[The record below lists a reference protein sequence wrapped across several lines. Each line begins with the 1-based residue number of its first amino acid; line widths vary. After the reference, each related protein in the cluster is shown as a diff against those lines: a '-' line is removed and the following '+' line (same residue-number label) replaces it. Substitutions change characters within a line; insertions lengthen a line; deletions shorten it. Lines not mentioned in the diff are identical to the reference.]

1 MKEKEL
7 LASVRHIA
15 LATVNED
22 GTPHN
27 TPLFFAF
34 DSGLNNLYFVSRAES
49 LHTKNF
55 LRTGKAFAV
64 IYDSNEFNGGLYLT
78 IENGR
83 MLEGK
88 ELSNAHEIYMARCKT
103 FDIDVLP
110 ENFHLQDG
118 GYNLYAGDIVK
129 IETYSS
135 EEDAAGK
142 LKVENRLQISSEVLI
157 SLKHKNREAEAE
169 NF

>member
-1 MKEKEL
+1 MIEKEL
-7 LASVRHIA
+7 LSKVRHVA

-34 DSGLNNLYFVSRAES
+34 DEELKRLFFVSRAES

-55 LRTGKAFAV
+55 VREGRAFAV
-64 IYDSNEFNGGLYLT
+64 LYDSNEFHGGLYLT

-83 MLEGK
+83 KLEDEQLDDAYK
-88 ELSNAHEIYMARCKT
+88 IYMARCKE

-110 ENFHLQDG
+110 EDFYLSDD
-118 GYNLYAGDIVK
+118 GYNLYAGDISK
-129 IETYSS
+129 IESYSS
-135 EEDAAGK
+135 EEDSNKK
-142 LKVENRLQISSEVLI
+142 LV
-157 SLKHKNREAEAE
+157 REWREE
-169 NF
+169 IKL